1 MDGQPKRCPC
11 PSALVPAMDA
21 HLQRDLPRRRAAS
34 KQGVFQNKRPL
45 TPHPGPGRSAKPAFP
60 SMTSLAQRV

>member
-21 HLQRDLPRRRAAS
+21 HLQRDLPKEKS
-34 KQGVFQNKRPL
+34 CQ
-45 TPHPGPGRSAKPAFP
+45 
-60 SMTSLAQRV
+60 